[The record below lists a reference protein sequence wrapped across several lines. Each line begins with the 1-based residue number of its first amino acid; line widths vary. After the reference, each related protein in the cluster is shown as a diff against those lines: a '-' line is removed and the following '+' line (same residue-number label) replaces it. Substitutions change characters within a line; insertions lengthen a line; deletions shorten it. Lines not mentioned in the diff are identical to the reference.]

1 MKKLILTKEIVEH
14 VDQLGWND
22 YTQKEPSFQEK
33 AKRALEGFYSS
44 RWNSGY
50 IKFIAENLEKI
61 EVSNPL
67 GIKSTLYGEEVKEY
81 TSSIGNENYYF
92 DPEGKFIEKKMYYK
106 YK

>member
-61 EVSNPL
+61 ERAAQ
-67 GIKSTLYGEEVKEY
+67 GEEAVYPIMTIYKNVKTGEL
-81 TSSIGNENYYF
+81 EA
-92 DPEGKFIEKKMYYK
+92 EE
-106 YK
+106 